1 MIEIVLIYP
10 VLYYQNCLHCR
21 GRHAPIWG
29 AWLWIKTIQNWFSS
43 HFQQTST
50 ICRLFDLSKLST
62 LACFDSGRMFS
73 SSSSTRHAGQS
84 FKERTKPWSAALHC
98 SKDRRIK
105 LIISNVIDT
114 CQVYASLMTMN
125 DLTCFSCISCGTHT
139 YICICIYICCMYIY
153 IYRFLCWTTTIST
166 IIHSWSTSKPAAR
179 FRAFVEAGLC
189 VRVRLSAQIV
199 MPGGTKS
206 GLTHYHWIGL
216 RENLQ
221 ETMVFN
227 GLSDLSFFLKYV
239 LTTSSNYT

>member
-139 YICICIYICCMYIY
+139 YICICIYMLYVYIY
-153 IYRFLCWTTTIST
+153 ISISVLDNNHINHNTLLIYEQTCSSVSSVRWSGALCPCASQCANCDAWRHEERPDALPLDWFEGKS
-166 IIHSWSTSKPAAR
+166 
-179 FRAFVEAGLC
+179 AG
-189 VRVRLSAQIV
+189 
-199 MPGGTKS
+199 
-206 GLTHYHWIGL
+206 
-216 RENLQ
+216 N
-221 ETMVFN
+221 N
-227 GLSDLSFFLKYV
+227 GF
-239 LTTSSNYT
+239 